1 MERRQFLALMA
12 AMAGTPL
19 VARCARFGSTM
30 AMPTVY
36 RSEAGLL
43 DLDLTASLGR
53 VSLGGRSATLMTYN
67 QQVPGPQLEVKPG
80 DRVQIRFTNAFDQ
93 PTNLHYHGLHLPPTS
108 LADDPFR
115 TVAPGETALY
125 DFQIPNQHPS
135 GFFWYHPHFHG
146 LVAQQ
151 VFHGLAGTILVRG
164 EDEPPELASAQEAVL
179 VLQDFDL
186 NRRGNV
192 QEPTPPFRMW
202 GRQGDL
208 ITVNGQLQPR
218 FGLPQGGLLRLRILN
233 ASASRVYQIQLAD
246 HPWWLAATDGL
257 TLAAPV
263 AQNAVV
269 LAPGERADLLVPGDQ
284 PPGSYALLSL
294 PYDRG
299 IAVMAG
305 SMMGHGSMMGRGT
318 GDTEE
323 PQTIATL
330 DYGGTE
336 ASDTGSPTLVNLP
349 TTLGTVEALPEPAIV
364 REFIFDHGID
374 PETHDPFLINGRAF
388 GHHRVDVQAQVG
400 TVEDWV
406 LINKAGMD
414 HPFHLHTNWF
424 QVISRNGQ
432 PEPLRAWKDVVNLR
446 PYETVRIRV
455 PFRDFTGK
463 TVYHCHI
470 LDHEDQGMMGIV
482 EMV

>member
-1 MERRQFLALMA
+1 MERRRFLSLMA
-12 AMAGTPL
+12 AVAGMPL
-19 VARCARFGSTM
+19 VARCARLATTSTT
-30 AMPTVY
+30 PTVY

-43 DLDLTASLGR
+43 DIDLTAHLGR

-67 QQVPGPQLEVKPG
+67 QQIPGPQLEVQPG
-80 DRVQIRFTNAFDQ
+80 DRVRIRLTNALDQ
-93 PTNLHYHGLHLPPTS
+93 PTNLHYHGLHLPPTG

-115 TVAPGETALY
+115 TVAPGETVLY
-125 DFQIPNQHPS
+125 DFPIPDDHPS
-135 GFFWYHPHFHG
+135 GFFWYHPHQHG

-164 EDEPPELASAQEAVL
+164 KDEPPELAAAQEAVL

-186 NRRGNV
+186 DRQGQV

-202 GRQGDL
+202 GRQGNF
-208 ITVNGQLQPR
+208 ITVNGQVQPR
-218 FGLPQGGLLRLRILN
+218 FTLSQGKLLRLRILN
-233 ASASRVYQIQLAD
+233 ASASRVYRIQLAD

-257 TLAAPV
+257 ALADPV
-263 AQNAVV
+263 AQDAVV

-284 PPGSYALLSL
+284 PPGRYALLSL

-299 IAVMAG
+299 IAAMAK
-305 SMMGHGSMMGRGT
+305 SMGHRIDGVLA
-318 GDTEE
+318 EE
-323 PQTIATL
+323 VQTIATL
-330 DYGGTE
+330 DYAETTV
-336 ASDTGSPTLVNLP
+336 SGSESPPSITRP
-349 TTLGTVEALPEPAIV
+349 TTLGTVETLPQPAIV

-388 GHHRVDVQAQVG
+388 GHHRVDTQVQVG

-414 HPFHLHTNWF
+414 HPFHLHSNWF

-432 PEPLRAWKDVVNLR
+432 PEPLRAWRDTVNLR
-446 PYETVRIRV
+446 AYETVRIRI
-455 PFRDFTGK
+455 PFRDFVGK

>member
-1 MERRQFLALMA
+1 
-12 AMAGTPL
+12 MAGTPL
-19 VARCARFGSTM
+19 VARCERLATT
-30 AMPTVY
+30 PTPPTIY
-36 RSEAGLL
+36 RSEGG
-43 DLDLTASLGR
+43 DLEVDLTASQSQ
-53 VSLGGRSATLMTYN
+53 VTLGGRSAKLMAYN
-67 QQVPGPQLEVKPG
+67 QQVPGPQLQVRPG
-80 DRVQIRFTNAFDQ
+80 DRVQIRFTNALDQ
-93 PTNLHYHGLHLPPTS
+93 PTNLHYHGLHLPPTG

-115 TVAPGETALY
+115 TVAPGETAQY
-125 DFQIPNQHPS
+125 EFQIPDQHPS
-135 GFFWYHPHFHG
+135 GFFWYHPHQHG

-164 EDEPPELASAQEAVL
+164 EDEAPELQSAQEAVL

-186 NRRGNV
+186 DRRGQV
-192 QEPTPPFRMW
+192 QEPMPPFRMW
-202 GRQGDL
+202 GRQGSL
-208 ITVNGQLQPR
+208 ITVNGQTQPR
-218 FGLPQGGLLRLRILN
+218 FSLPQDGLLRLRILN
-233 ASASRVYQIQLAD
+233 ASASRVYQLQLAD

-257 TLAAPV
+257 SLAAPFSQESV
-263 AQNAVV
+263 I

-284 PPGSYALLSL
+284 SPGSYALLSL

-299 IAVMAG
+299 IAAMAK
-305 SMMGHGSMMGRGT
+305 SMGHSV
-318 GDTEE
+318 DTVLVEE
-323 PQTIATL
+323 PQTIAIL
-330 DYGGTE
+330 DYGTSGDASPGNTSPGNTSSGSGEAGTVR
-336 ASDTGSPTLVNLP
+336 TVTIP
-349 TTLGTVEALPEPAIV
+349 TTLGTVETLPEPSIV
-364 REFIFDHGID
+364 REFVFDHGID

-400 TVEDWV
+400 TMEDWV

-432 PEPLRAWKDVVNLR
+432 PEPLRAWRDTVNLQA
-446 PYETVRIRV
+446 YETVRIRI
-455 PFRDFTGK
+455 PFRDFVGK